1 MTPANTA
8 LACENLTVP
17 GRLTEISAALRP
29 GELTAICGPNGAG
42 KTTLL
47 RALAGL
53 EGAALEPDSVSLGQT
68 PLAAMDPR
76 LRAQAIGYLAQ
87 HAEPAWNLTV
97 AALVRLGRLP
107 HRTSR
112 ADDDAAASA
121 ALAALGCAHLVE
133 RGIHTLSGGERAR
146 VLLARVLAGEPG
158 WILADEPLASLD
170 LGHAAAL
177 LRHFRALANQGAG
190 VVLVV
195 HSLAHAMNHADRVI
209 VLDKGRLAADG
220 PPQTALSEEVIE
232 HVWGVKAQ
240 WSGPAGARALS
251 L

>member
-1 MTPANTA
+1 MI
-8 LACENLTVP
+8 LACHDLTVP
-17 GRLTEISAALRP
+17 GRLTDLSAALRP

-53 EGAALEPDSVSLGQT
+53 EAGPVTLGETALAQIPPRER
-68 PLAAMDPR
+68 AM
-76 LRAQAIGYLAQ
+76 AIGYLSQ
-87 HAEPAWNLTV
+87 HAEPAWNLT
-97 AALVRLGRLP
+97 ARALVRLGRLP

-112 ADDDAAASA
+112 AEDDAAAAA
-121 ALAALGCAHLVE
+121 ALAALDCAHLAD

-146 VLLARVLAGEPG
+146 VLLARVLAGQPR

-170 LGHAAAL
+170 LAHAAAL
-177 LRHFRALANQGAG
+177 LRHFRALADQGVG

-209 VLDKGRLAADG
+209 VLEQGRLAAEG
-220 PPQTALSEEVIE
+220 PPRTALSEEIIE
-232 HVWGVKAQ
+232 HVWRVRAQ
-240 WSGPAGARALS
+240 WTGPTGARALS

>member
-1 MTPANTA
+1 MNLSAHS
-8 LACENLTVP
+8 LTVP
-17 GRLTEISAALRP
+17 GRLTDVSVTLRP

-53 EGAALEPDSVSLGQT
+53 EPAPVKLGETALADLP
-68 PLAAMDPR
+68 PR
-76 LRAQAIGYLAQ
+76 RRAQEIGYLSQ
-87 HAEPAWNLTV
+87 HAQPAWNLS
-97 AALVRLGRLP
+97 AEALVRLGRLP

-112 ADDDAAASA
+112 SEDEAAATA
-121 ALAALGCAHLVE
+121 ALAALDLAHLAS

-146 VLLARVLAGEPG
+146 VLLARVLAGQPQ

-170 LGHAAAL
+170 LAHAAAL
-177 LRHFRALANQGAG
+177 LRHFRQLADQAKGPGCG
-190 VVLVV
+190 VILVV

-209 VLDKGRLAADG
+209 VLDNGRLAADG
-220 PPQTALSEEVIE
+220 PPQVALSEEVIE
-232 HVWGVKAQ
+232 HVWRVRAQ
-240 WSGPAGARALS
+240 WTGPATARALS

>member
-1 MTPANTA
+1 MNLSAAN
-8 LACENLTVP
+8 LAVP
-17 GRLTEISAALRP
+17 GRLAAITTTLRP

-53 EGAALEPDSVSLGQT
+53 EPGPVTLGET
-68 PLAAMDPR
+68 PLSAIAPLR
-76 LRAQAIGYLAQ
+76 RAQDIGYLSQ

-97 AALVRLGRLP
+97 EALVRLGRLP

-112 ADDDAAASA
+112 AEDDAAAAA
-121 ALAALGCAHLVE
+121 ALTALDCAHLAT

-146 VLLARVLAGEPG
+146 VLLARVLAGQPR

-170 LGHAAAL
+170 LAHAAAL
-177 LRHFRALANQGAG
+177 LAHFRQLADQGTG

-209 VLDKGRLAADG
+209 VLEDGHLAADG

-232 HVWGVKAQ
+232 HVWRVRAQ
-240 WSGPAGARALS
+240 WTGPQGAQALS
-251 L
+251 LSL

>member
-1 MTPANTA
+1 MT
-8 LACENLTVP
+8 LAARNLTIP
-17 GRLTEISAALRP
+17 GRLTDISVALRP

-53 EGAALEPDSVSLGQT
+53 EGAGLEPAPVMLDDQ
-68 PLAAMDPR
+68 PLAALAPR
-76 LRAQAIGYLAQ
+76 CRAQAIGYLPQ
-87 HAEPAWNLTV
+87 HAHPAWNLT
-97 AALVRLGRLP
+97 ASALVRLGRLP

-112 ADDDAAASA
+112 AEDDAAVHT
-121 ALAALGCAHLVE
+121 ALAALDCVHLAG
-133 RGIHTLSGGERAR
+133 RGIQTLSGGERAR
-146 VLLARVLAGEPG
+146 VLLARVLAGGPR

-170 LGHAAAL
+170 LAHAAGL
-177 LRHFRALANQGAG
+177 LAHFRKLADQDTSPKTG

-209 VLDKGRLAADG
+209 VLDGGRLAANG
-220 PPQTALSEEVIE
+220 PPQTALSEELIE
-232 HVWGVKAQ
+232 HVWRVNAR
-240 WSGPAGARALS
+240 WTGPAGARALS

>member
-1 MTPANTA
+1 MI
-8 LACENLTVP
+8 LAAQNLTVP
-17 GRLTEISAALRP
+17 GRLTDVSVTLRP

-53 EGAALEPDSVSLGQT
+53 EPGPVTLGAT
-68 PLAAMDPR
+68 PLAALPPR
-76 LRAQAIGYLAQ
+76 RRAQAIGYLSQ
-87 HAEPAWNLTV
+87 HAEPAWNLTA

-107 HRTSR
+107 HRTR
-112 ADDDAAASA
+112 AAEDHAAASA
-121 ALAALGCAHLVE
+121 ALAALDCTHLAE

-146 VLLARVLAGEPG
+146 VLLARVLAGQPQ

-177 LRHFRALANQGAG
+177 LAHFRRLADQGAG

-209 VLDKGRLAADG
+209 VLDKGRVAVDAPPHPALAEDI
-220 PPQTALSEEVIE
+220 IE
-232 HVWGVKAQ
+232 QVWGVRTA
-240 WSGPAGARALS
+240 WTGPAGARALS

>member
-1 MTPANTA
+1 MT
-8 LACENLTVP
+8 LACENLIVP
-17 GRLTEISAALRP
+17 GRLDGVSAALRP

-53 EGAALEPDSVSLGQT
+53 EPGPVSLDQT
-68 PLAAMDPR
+68 LLAQMSPR
-76 LRAQAIGYLAQ
+76 DRAQAIGYLSQ
-87 HAEPAWNLTV
+87 HGEPAWNLSV
-97 AALVRLGRLP
+97 EALVRLGRLP

-112 ADDDAAASA
+112 ADDDAAAAA
-121 ALAALGCAHLVE
+121 ALAALDCAHLAP
-133 RGIHTLSGGERAR
+133 RGINTLSGGERAR
-146 VLLARVLAGEPG
+146 VFLARVLAGQPR

-170 LGHAAAL
+170 LAHAAAL
-177 LRHFRALANQGAG
+177 LAHFRALADAGAG

-195 HSLAHAMNHADRVI
+195 HSLAHAINHAHRVI
-209 VLDKGRLAADG
+209 VLENGRIAADG

-232 HVWGVKAQ
+232 HVWRVRAQ
-240 WSGPAGARALS
+240 WTGPEGARALS

>member
-1 MTPANTA
+1 MNLSAAN
-8 LACENLTVP
+8 LIVP
-17 GRLTEISAALRP
+17 GRLTAITTTLRP

-53 EGAALEPDSVSLGQT
+53 EPGPVSLGET
-68 PLAAMDPR
+68 PLSAIAPR
-76 LRAQAIGYLAQ
+76 RRAQDIGYLSQ

-97 AALVRLGRLP
+97 EALVRLGRLP
-107 HRTSR
+107 HRTAR
-112 ADDDAAASA
+112 AEDDAAAAA
-121 ALAALGCAHLVE
+121 ALAALDCAHLAT

-146 VLLARVLAGEPG
+146 VLLARVLAGQPR

-170 LGHAAAL
+170 LAHAAAL
-177 LRHFRALANQGAG
+177 LAHFRQLADQGTG

-195 HSLAHAMNHADRVI
+195 HSLTHAMNHADRVI
-209 VLDKGRLAADG
+209 VLENGRLAADG
-220 PPQTALSEEVIE
+220 PPQTALSEELIE
-232 HVWGVKAQ
+232 HVWRVRAQ
-240 WSGPAGARALS
+240 WTGPQGAQALS

>member
-1 MTPANTA
+1 MNLSAHS
-8 LACENLTVP
+8 LTVP
-17 GRLTEISAALRP
+17 GRLTDISLALRP

-53 EGAALEPDSVSLGQT
+53 EPGPVKLGET
-68 PLAAMDPR
+68 PLADLPPR
-76 LRAQAIGYLAQ
+76 RRAQDIGYLSQ
-87 HAEPAWNLTV
+87 HAQPAWNLS
-97 AALVRLGRLP
+97 AEALVRLGRLP

-112 ADDDAAASA
+112 AEDGAAANA
-121 ALAALGCAHLVE
+121 ALAALDCTHLAQ

-146 VLLARVLAGEPG
+146 VLLARVLAGQPR

-170 LGHAAAL
+170 LAHAAAL
-177 LRHFRALANQGAG
+177 LKYFRALADQGTG

-195 HSLAHAMNHADRVI
+195 HSLAHAMNHVDRVV
-209 VLDKGRLAADG
+209 VLDNGHLAADG
-220 PPQTALSEEVIE
+220 PPQVALSEDLIE
-232 HVWGVKAQ
+232 HVWRVRAQ
-240 WSGPAGARALS
+240 WTGPQGARALS

>member
-1 MTPANTA
+1 MI
-8 LACENLTVP
+8 LACQNLTIP
-17 GRLTEISAALRP
+17 GRLADISLSLRP

-53 EGAALEPDSVSLGQT
+53 EPAPVKLGET
-68 PLAAMDPR
+68 PLAGMDPR
-76 LRAQAIGYLAQ
+76 DRARMIGYLPQ
-87 HAEPAWNLTV
+87 HAQPAWNLT
-97 AALVRLGRLP
+97 AEALVRLGRLP

-112 ADDDAAASA
+112 AEDTAAAHA
-121 ALAALGCAHLVE
+121 ALAALDCTHLAQ

-146 VLLARVLAGEPG
+146 VLLARVLAGSPP

-170 LGHAAAL
+170 LAHAAAL
-177 LRHFRALANQGAG
+177 LAHFRALADLANDQANGPGRG

-209 VLDKGRLAADG
+209 VLEGGRIAADG
-220 PPQTALSEEVIE
+220 PPRQALSEELIE
-232 HVWGVKAQ
+232 HVWRVRAQ
-240 WSGPAGARALS
+240 WTGPTGARALS